1 MANITN
7 EINNINT
14 AIYGKDV
21 RSALS
26 NGLTVM
32 NDEIE
37 DMGNDVSNMD
47 TKVKTLG
54 QTVSSSVLDIQGL
67 KNQTEANMTNTQNAL
82 NEVNNIISEAQKNGT
97 IGLSLGGGTLTG
109 PLNLADGGAGL
120 KIDGTT
126 ILSIDSNNRVVLNGS
141 GNTSSGQQLGDTFND
156 GSFDNTG
163 RYKIKGATVISLDGN
178 NNLCI
183 NSADK
188 TNNGSKL
195 GYTYNNSDFD
205 NFGTF
210 KIKGARVLYLDSH
223 NNLWLNSNDSTENGI
238 ALGTTFITGGLSIG
252 GNIDISEGYSLTL
265 NNEKVLSRE
274 DEGIGIYNTTAATA
288 LILGKDK
295 QIYCKNGEV
304 ESILLNSFNLK
315 DYLPNTINIK
325 TSINANDDLN
335 NYLTSGIYYSL
346 LNSTMLSVK
355 NSPTTFAC
363 CLEVI
368 QCAYSEADTSN
379 GFVYQR
385 MIDMNGSVWFRTY
398 YAYGKTWSNWMCAAG
413 NQRNSTAQLMA
424 LGKVT
429 TNISLENTNL
439 KMQNVALGNQ
449 VTNLAIENKEM
460 KEQMKTLAQTM
471 INQQLGGK

>member
-26 NGLTVM
+26 NGLTTM

-67 KNQTEANMTNTQNAL
+67 KNQAEANMTNTQNAL

-97 IGLSLGGGTLTG
+97 IGLPLGGGTLTG

-156 GSFDNTG
+156 GSFDNF
-163 RYKIKGATVISLDGN
+163 
-178 NNLCI
+178 
-183 NSADK
+183 
-188 TNNGSKL
+188 GS
-195 GYTYNNSDFD
+195 
-205 NFGTF
+205 F
-210 KIKGARVLYLDSH
+210 KIKGARILYLDSN
-223 NNLWLNSNDSTENGI
+223 NNLWLNSNDTLSTGRT
-238 ALGTTFITGGLSIG
+238 LGTTFIAGGLSIG
-252 GNIDISEGYSLTL
+252 GNINIGEGYSLTL
-265 NNEKVLSRE
+265 NNEKVFSKE

-295 QIYCKNGEV
+295 QIYCKSGEV

-346 LNSTMLSVK
+346 LNSTMRSVK

-439 KMQNVALGNQ
+439 KMQNVALGKQ